1 VQPLIAGPDPV
12 PSAAPEFRISNP
24 RGRAVAPVPVYFPS
38 TTDGGR
44 AQPIAVG
51 VGEERDG
58 IDIRCENVPLA
69 SIGGVTAAPPR
80 AGPTNV
86 TLTRTGDSQMEY
98 FRIARADQTGQFMFA
113 AVPPGRYT
121 VFAQAGTVWGNAD
134 IVVDGDDIPN
144 LGIVMVP
151 MLTISGRL
159 LFEGTSA
166 PPSAAPLPVPLPV
179 RPPVGR
185 LTLPE
190 PELRLG
196 ANGAFTISGVTAGT
210 YGPFTQ
216 GLRTPIA
223 GWWLRS
229 AVVDGRDLLDA
240 PLEIRTS
247 ISDLVVTMAP
257 DASEIAGTVR
267 DSDERM
273 TAGGFVVA
281 FSADRRSWFFN
292 SRRVVGARPDGTG
305 RFSIRNLPPGE
316 YFLTAVADLS
326 DGEWYDATVLE
337 QLIAGCARVAIA
349 GAEKKTVV
357 LDRVQ

>member
-1 VQPLIAGPDPV
+1 V